1 MQALLVCED
10 ARFAEL
16 LTVAL
21 RQVGLRGV
29 VRQTHPA
36 DVHQL
41 ADAAVVILNIGAL
54 EAADDALHHLRTLTS
69 APILILCPPADEET
83 LLNFYNRGATF
94 VAMRPYDLR
103 LLAAQARALSRVAAV
118 AATIPAPHPLLNPE
132 TQSISLPNGD
142 FRLTSLEY
150 RLLAALLDH
159 PGRVFKPDMLVEYVW
174 GYSGDGD
181 RSLVK
186 GLVNRVRRKIEP
198 APPQPIFLVTEP
210 GIGYRFIPPDEDDA
224 PESDA

>member
-1 MQALLVCED
+1 MQALIVCED

-29 VRQTHPA
+29 VRQSPPRDA
-36 DVHQL
+36 RQL
-41 ADAAVVILNIGAL
+41 AEAMVLVCDFDDRDAAV
-54 EAADDALHHLRTLTS
+54 EALHSLRLLTS
-69 APILILCPPADEET
+69 APILVLYPPAREDE
-83 LLNFYNRGATF
+83 LLDLYHRGATY
-94 VAMRPYDLR
+94 VAVRPYDLR
-103 LLAAQARALSRVAAV
+103 LLAVQALALSRVSASAV
-118 AATIPAPHPLLNPE
+118 AAPAPHPLLNPE
-132 TQSISLPNGD
+132 IQSITLPNGE

-150 RLLAALLDH
+150 RLLAALLNH
-159 PGRVFKPDMLVEYVW
+159 PGRVFTPDKLVEYVW

-198 APPQPIFLVTEP
+198 EPRQPVFLVTEP
-210 GIGYRFIPPDEDDA
+210 GVGYRFVPPEEA
-224 PESDA
+224 PV